1 MFIVRLQQI
10 SGISIVLLI
19 LLDVFLTCSMP
30 RWGQV
35 RGTSQ
40 SVEWPYSEACAFH
53 ALFHAGHRRANI
65 PSDIV
70 TSPFLRTQRTYQ
82 QHHSA
87 TNRRMY
93 GFFGFSTKRQLNG
106 RRIAILATQGVE
118 QVELTSP
125 RKALEK
131 AGAIVEL
138 VSPHKLVKGGKIKA
152 WNLVKWGDSFKIDVS
167 LSQAKVSSYDGLH
180 LPGGVINPDILRMDT
195 DAVDFVRSFFEAGKP
210 VSSICHGPWM
220 LIEADVVQGR
230 TLTSWT
236 SLKTDLRNAGANWV
250 NEEVVE
256 DRKLVTSRG
265 PQDLRAFNEK
275 IIDLFATAV
284 DSAEEMNTME

>member
-1 MFIVRLQQI
+1 MGL
-10 SGISIVLLI
+10 
-19 LLDVFLTCSMP
+19 
-30 RWGQV
+30 
-35 RGTSQ
+35 
-40 SVEWPYSEACAFH
+40 
-53 ALFHAGHRRANI
+53 
-65 PSDIV
+65 
-70 TSPFLRTQRTYQ
+70 
-82 QHHSA
+82 
-87 TNRRMY
+87 
-93 GFFGFSTKRQLNG
+93 FGFGTKRKLNG

-125 RKALEK
+125 RKALVK

-152 WNLVKWGDSFKIDVS
+152 WNMVKWGDSFKIDVN

-195 DAVDFVRSFFEAGKP
+195 DAVNFVRSFFEAGKP

-220 LIEADVVQGR
+220 LIEADVVRGR
-230 TLTSWT
+230 TLTSWP

-265 PQDLRAFNEK
+265 PHDLRAFNKE
-275 IIDLFATAV
+275 IIDLFASAV
-284 DSAEEMNTME
+284 DSAKEMNKMKQLRAG